1 MSQTAREEILS
12 KIKSALKG
20 QAQPRPA
27 LSRAAPLAGDEDL
40 FEASRAKQVASEI
53 IKRCEQNR
61 AQLIA
66 RFQDELTRVG
76 GFFYAAESTEAVC
89 EYVEKLAVAGDV
101 KSVVAWNAPVIQEI
115 GLARSVENAGA
126 KLIQDRAETGPGEF
140 IQQAITAGIGITA
153 VDYGLADTGT
163 LVVLA
168 GEGRARSASLLPPVH
183 VALIK
188 PQQIISGLDDLFPL
202 LRAEGGFA
210 DLMSSAITFI
220 TGPSRTADIEM
231 TLVVG
236 VHGPQQLHVILLA
249 V

>member
-20 QAQPRPA
+20 EAPPRPA
-27 LSRAAPLAGDEDL
+27 PPARDEDL
-40 FEASRAKQVASEI
+40 FAASRAKQVASEI

-61 AQLIA
+61 RQLIA

-76 GFFYAAESTEAVC
+76 GFFYAAESRESVC
-89 EYVEKLAVAGDV
+89 EYVEKLAVAEGV
-101 KSVVAWNAPVIQEI
+101 RSVVAWNAPVIEQCN
-115 GLARSVENAGA
+115 LALSVESAGA
-126 KLIQDRAETGPGEF
+126 KFIQDRAERGPSEF
-140 IQQAITAGIGITA
+140 IRQAITAGIGITA
-153 VDYGLADTGT
+153 VDYALADTGT
-163 LVVLA
+163 LVLLA

-202 LRAEGGFA
+202 LGAEGGFA
-210 DLMSSAITFI
+210 NHMSSAITFI

-249 V
+249 E